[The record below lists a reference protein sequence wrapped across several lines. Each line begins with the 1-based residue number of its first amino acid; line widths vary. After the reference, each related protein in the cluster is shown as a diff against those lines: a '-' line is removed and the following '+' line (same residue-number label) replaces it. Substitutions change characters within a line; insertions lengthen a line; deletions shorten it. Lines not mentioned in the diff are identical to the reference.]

1 MSTRLRVQILVVA
14 LAFAGGVQAQETM
27 WLPGQDRQRVEAALR
42 KAEAAVKAADAQ
54 IARVQALVRQVEGTA
69 IVASGQPVEQ
79 PAERY
84 RRLSTAAGME
94 AARLRN
100 LAVVEEGIA
109 REVSDPREQEY
120 WVAKSRA
127 SAKRSE
133 IMRRVAARY
142 ARLASTQP

>member
-1 MSTRLRVQILVVA
+1 M
-14 LAFAGGVQAQETM
+14 
-27 WLPGQDRQRVEAALR
+27 R
-42 KAEAAVKAADAQ
+42 KAEAAAKAAEAQ
-54 IARVQALVRQVEGTA
+54 VAKAQALVQQVEGTG
-69 IVASGQPVEQ
+69 IVASGLPVEQ

-100 LAVVEEGIA
+100 LVVVEEGIA
-109 REVSDPREQEY
+109 REVSDPREQQH